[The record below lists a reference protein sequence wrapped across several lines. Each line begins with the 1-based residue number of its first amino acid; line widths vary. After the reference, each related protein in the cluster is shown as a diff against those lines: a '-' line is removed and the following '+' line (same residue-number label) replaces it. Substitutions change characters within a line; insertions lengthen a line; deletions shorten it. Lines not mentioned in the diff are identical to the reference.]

1 MSQIKINRARK
12 LSKIG
17 NNYGSFDAMLA
28 AVPAGVIA
36 ALSSAQLATLID
48 ANWSLAQASKGI
60 AERDACAEGA
70 IWDARRGTL
79 REIAN

>member
-17 NNYGSFDAMLA
+17 ATHGSFAAMLA
-28 AVPAGVIA
+28 TVPAGVIA
-36 ALSSAQLATLID
+36 ALSSAQLASLID
-48 ANWSLAQASKGI
+48 ANWSLAQASKRI

-70 IWDARRGTL
+70 IWDGQRSNL
-79 REIAN
+79 REIA